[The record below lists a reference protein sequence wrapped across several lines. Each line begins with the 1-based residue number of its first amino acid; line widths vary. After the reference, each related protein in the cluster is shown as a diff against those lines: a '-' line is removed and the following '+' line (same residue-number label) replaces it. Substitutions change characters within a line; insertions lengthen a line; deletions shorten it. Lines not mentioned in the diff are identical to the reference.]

1 MKAQFGYAFLHFIEE
16 EWRESLFTKNFY
28 NRLSMCFG
36 HIAHYV
42 EGVIMRSV
50 DARTASEFS
59 SDAITLRIIPCCKV
73 CATVTP
79 GEMRSKRQ
87 AL

>member
-1 MKAQFGYAFLHFIEE
+1 MPKCSFLPSEFVPTEFATADDKAQFGYALLHFIEE

-42 EGVIMRSV
+42 EHLIMRSV
-50 DARTASEFS
+50 NTNTA
-59 SDAITLRIIPCCKV
+59 
-73 CATVTP
+73 
-79 GEMRSKRQ
+79 
-87 AL
+87 